1 MSRNEKQWRQWFD
14 KEAPEE
20 EVIPDGYNNSLDVFR
35 RLLLVRS
42 WCPDRTMSQARKYI
56 ADTLGDKY
64 AEGVILDLEKMW
76 SESNSRT
83 PMVCLLS
90 MGSDPTN
97 NIEALAK
104 KLKLECR
111 NISMGQGQEV
121 HARRLMAQG
130 MANGGWLLLQNC
142 HLSLDYVEEVLD
154 QLIETETIHQ
164 EFRLWVTTEV
174 HKKFPINFL
183 QIKCF

>member
-1 MSRNEKQWRQWFD
+1 MYELIFRCIFKASNEYSVFMSTCRYLSQQVSRNEKQWRQWFD

-104 KLKLECR
+104 KLKLGQLVLRR
-111 NISMGQGQEV
+111 NFIFLV
-121 HARRLMAQG
+121 VNA
-130 MANGGWLLLQNC
+130 
-142 HLSLDYVEEVLD
+142 HLY
-154 QLIETETIHQ
+154 
-164 EFRLWVTTEV
+164 
-174 HKKFPINFL
+174 
-183 QIKCF
+183 

>member
-1 MSRNEKQWRQWFD
+1 MIFRCIFKARNESSVLKSKYYFSQQVSRNEKQWRQWFD

-104 KLKLECR
+104 KLKL
-111 NISMGQGQEV
+111 G
-121 HARRLMAQG
+121 
-130 MANGGWLLLQNC
+130 
-142 HLSLDYVEEVLD
+142 
-154 QLIETETIHQ
+154 QLIWIG
-164 EFRLWVTTEV
+164 
-174 HKKFPINFL
+174 KFFFL
-183 QIKCF
+183 KIMHFVLKENANKSIS